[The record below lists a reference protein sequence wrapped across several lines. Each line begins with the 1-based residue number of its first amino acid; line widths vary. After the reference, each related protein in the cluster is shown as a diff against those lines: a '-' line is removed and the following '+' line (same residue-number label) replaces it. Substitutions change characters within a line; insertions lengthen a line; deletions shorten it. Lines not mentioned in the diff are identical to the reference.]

1 MENLQL
7 PNEIVLQILG
17 YLSLGELIQCARVS
31 KRFSIICKDRSLS
44 YSSSMSVIKDLTVK
58 ERKSIIDTLIARP
71 DVKEV
76 KISLI
81 NWEEY
86 HQRRIYASDFWNSL
100 GLFRKALVK
109 ISLWKRANIIGV
121 SVKNKSLDLHG
132 EAGLL
137 QVMNFRLTR
146 FLCLTFG
153 LKQTIT
159 YTNPQGR
166 PVRPRSHLNFQI
178 P

>member
-109 ISLWKRANIIGV
+109 ISFWKRARFIGM
-121 SVKNKSLDLHG
+121 SVKWKSLELYG
-132 EAGLL
+132 EAGVL
-137 QVMNFRLTR
+137 QVMNVR
-146 FLCLTFG
+146 FMGLLCFSGGYFFLH
-153 LKQTIT
+153 K
-159 YTNPQGR
+159 
-166 PVRPRSHLNFQI
+166 V
-178 P
+178 